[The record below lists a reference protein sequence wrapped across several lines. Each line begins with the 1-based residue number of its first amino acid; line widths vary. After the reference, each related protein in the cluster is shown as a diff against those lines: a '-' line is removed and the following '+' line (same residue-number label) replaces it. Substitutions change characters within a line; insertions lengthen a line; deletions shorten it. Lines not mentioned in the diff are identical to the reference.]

1 MRDWW
6 LAAAAI
12 TLVERVGTFA
22 YFIPTAL
29 KLMRDDVPPEAK
41 SVMAVRWR
49 RLNLVRGLLSLLGW
63 LAALEALSLS
73 GAPVLGYTVD
83 TGPHFARED
92 EMAAARK
99 IDVLTVKLDAKP
111 GALAQVLGAFREA
124 KVNVTASWGY
134 QMGPG
139 EAQAHFFT
147 ADVERAR
154 QALTKLGKTP
164 KTEAAFWV
172 EDADQIGNYHG
183 VLEKIA
189 KAGVNIEATDAFGIG
204 GKFATV
210 IFVADADVAKA
221 AKALGV

>member
-1 MRDWW
+1 
-6 LAAAAI
+6 
-12 TLVERVGTFA
+12 
-22 YFIPTAL
+22 
-29 KLMRDDVPPEAK
+29 
-41 SVMAVRWR
+41 
-49 RLNLVRGLLSLLGW
+49 
-63 LAALEALSLS
+63 
-73 GAPVLGYTVD
+73 
-83 TGPHFARED
+83 
-92 EMAAARK
+92 MAAARK

-147 ADVERAR
+147 ADLERAR

>member
-1 MRDWW
+1 
-6 LAAAAI
+6 
-12 TLVERVGTFA
+12 
-22 YFIPTAL
+22 
-29 KLMRDDVPPEAK
+29 
-41 SVMAVRWR
+41 MA
-49 RLNLVRGLLSLLGW
+49 
-63 LAALEALSLS
+63 
-73 GAPVLGYTVD
+73 T
-83 TGPHFARED
+83 
-92 EMAAARK
+92 ARK
-99 IDVLTVKLDAKP
+99 IDVLTVKLDPKP

-124 KVNVTASWGY
+124 KVNLTASWAY

-147 ADVERAR
+147 ADADRAK

-172 EDADQIGNYHG
+172 EDADKIGNYHS
-183 VLEKIA
+183 VLEKFA

-210 IFVADADVAKA
+210 IFVAEGDVGKA